1 MNYNLKIKKV
11 CRNNNN
17 VSKGRLTRLHK
28 INPKKQLK
36 FLQKEKEIRLIL
48 SNMTDV
54 NTHMNTQIQSHR
66 HIIIYMDIKS
76 FLLHYL
82 TCTL

>member
-28 INPKKQLK
+28 KKKKQLK

-66 HIIIYMDIKS
+66 HIIIYMDIKI

-82 TCTL
+82 TSTL